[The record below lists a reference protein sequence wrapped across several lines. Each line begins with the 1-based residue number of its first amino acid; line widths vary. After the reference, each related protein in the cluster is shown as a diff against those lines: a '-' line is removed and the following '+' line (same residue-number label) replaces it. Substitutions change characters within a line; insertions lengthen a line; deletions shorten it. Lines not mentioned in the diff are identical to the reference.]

1 MARTSTPSNAKSA
14 AASPLDAHLGFWLR
28 FVSNHV
34 SARFAELLAAHDVT
48 VSEWT
53 ALRTLDEQSE
63 TRHAALIDA
72 LGMTK
77 GAASKIVTRLEA
89 KGLAVRRLAED
100 SARDQWL
107 ALTSKGK
114 RLVPVL
120 AALADAN
127 EAHFFGHL
135 QATERQALQAQM
147 QALVAHHGLK
157 SLPVS

>member
-1 MARTSTPSNAKSA
+1 MARTSTPSNAKPA
-14 AASPLDAHLGFWLR
+14 VASPLESHLGFWLR

-34 SARFAELLAAHDVT
+34 SARFAELLATHDVT

-89 KGLAVRRLAED
+89 KGLAERRLAED

-107 ALTSKGK
+107 ALTPKGK

-135 QATERQALQAQM
+135 KAAERQALQAQM